1 MSALEWAAEC
11 LAAVNVRRRGVV
23 IHAEMVRPIL
33 RASAAVLFLTAQAAA
48 AAEICTPPQQNQQQR
63 PGQSAGKGEK
73 GDKGG
78 DHKPA
83 QERPKWW
90 IDQKLRA
97 ELGITDQ
104 QSAAV
109 EQIWQKSTPGIGEV
123 REKLQ
128 KLEETL
134 AQLTRDDSIDEAKII
149 AQIDL
154 VEQMRAETN
163 RRRTLMIYRMNKILK
178 PEQRAKVKA
187 LYERRDPPKRDSS
200 R

>member
-1 MSALEWAAEC
+1 MSVPEWAAGY
-11 LAAVNVRRRGVV
+11 LGAVNVRRRGVV

-48 AAEICTPPQQNQQQR
+48 AAELCTPPQQNQQQR
-63 PGQSAGKGEK
+63 PGQSAGKG
-73 GDKGG
+73 DKGG

-83 QERPKWW
+83 PERAKWW
-90 IDQKLRA
+90 IDPKLRA
-97 ELGITDQ
+97 ELEITDQ
-104 QSAAV
+104 QSALV

>member
-1 MSALEWAAEC
+1 MSVPEWAAGY
-11 LAAVNVRRRGVV
+11 LGAVNVRRRGVE
-23 IHAEMVRPIL
+23 IHAEMARPIL
-33 RASAAVLFLTAQAAA
+33 LACTAVLFLTAQAAA
-48 AAEICTPPQQNQQQR
+48 AAELCTGTQQNQQQR

-83 QERPKWW
+83 ERPKWW

-178 PEQRAKVKA
+178 PDQRAKVKA

>member
-1 MSALEWAAEC
+1 MSVPEWAAGY
-11 LAAVNVRRRGVV
+11 LGAVNVRRRGVV
-23 IHAEMVRPIL
+23 IHAEMARPIL
-33 RASAAVLFLTAQAAA
+33 LACTAVLFLTAQAAA
-48 AAEICTPPQQNQQQR
+48 AAELCTGTQQHQQQR
-63 PGQSAGKGEK
+63 SSQTPGKNEK
-73 GDKGG
+73 TDKGG
-78 DHKPA
+78 DHRTPP
-83 QERPKWW
+83 ERAKWW
-90 IDQKLRA
+90 IDPKLRA

-134 AQLTRDDSIDEAKII
+134 AQLTRDDTIDEAKII